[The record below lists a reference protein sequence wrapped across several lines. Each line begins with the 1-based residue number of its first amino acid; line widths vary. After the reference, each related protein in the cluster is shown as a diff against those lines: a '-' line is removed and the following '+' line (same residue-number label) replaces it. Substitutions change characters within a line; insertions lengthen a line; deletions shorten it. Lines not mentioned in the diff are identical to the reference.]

1 MTDIFIAAFGVL
13 CLITTVVT
21 TPNVSVSS
29 DELTEIEI
37 AAKALEIYLQ
47 DKKDHKKYCPSKKW
61 SQPSLDVYKEKLKSH
76 LQKDCKNAI

>member
-13 CLITTVVT
+13 CLVATVVT
-21 TPNVSVSS
+21 TPKASVSN
-29 DELTEIEI
+29 DELSEIEI

-61 SQPSLDVYKEKLKSH
+61 TQPSLEVYKEKLKSH
-76 LQKDCKNAI
+76 LPKDCKDAL

>member
-21 TPNVSVSS
+21 TPKAPVSNN
-29 DELTEIEI
+29 ELTEIEI

-61 SQPSLDVYKEKLKSH
+61 TQPSLEVYKEKLKSQ
-76 LQKDCKNAI
+76 LPKGCKDAL